1 MLSVI
6 VVAGDEGQRLPAVLA
21 ALTSAA
27 VEGLVRDAAIVGGG
41 PAELLAVLREETG
54 AELVA
59 SVAEAVA
66 AAKSE
71 LLLVLGAD
79 FRPRADWLERLTGHL
94 RDGGRE
100 AVLTGEGGGFLTP
113 APYAVLI
120 GRAKAAGLGQADL
133 KRLRRALD
141 RDARRLG

>member
-6 VVAGDEGQRLPAVLA
+6 VVAGDKGERLPAVLA

-41 PAELLAVLREETG
+41 PAELLTVLREETG

-59 SVAEAVA
+59 SLTEAVA

-71 LLLVLGAD
+71 LLLVLPAD
-79 FRPRADWLERLTGHL
+79 FRPKSGWLEGLTGHL

-100 AVLTGEGGGFLTP
+100 AVLRGEGGGFLTP

-120 GRAKAAGLGQADL
+120 GRTKAAGLAQADL
-133 KRLRRALD
+133 KRMRGALRR
-141 RDARRLG
+141 DAGRLG